1 VQEPTDDSLATYQK
15 NALRLLA
22 LGLGLACLHTMAPL
36 WTALVLAAW
45 VGKLARPLVRRFSRA
60 VGGRER
66 AAAVL
71 TILLLLALVVPCV
84 LLLAALAGDA
94 IDLVRRVLASQ
105 GGRGALEAIVSG
117 GSGPAETPFN
127 WRSFGLGQAVDLVK
141 QYGSNALRVLQTV
154 AGAAAEVALWLF
166 IFLLGS
172 YTFLT
177 DGPRGYRWLEG
188 RAPLQPRHTRRLVG
202 AFHETGRGLLVGV
215 GLTALV
221 QGLGAMVTYVA
232 LGVPRA
238 LVLGAL
244 TCFAALIP
252 SFGTALVW
260 VPVAAGLALAGRHV
274 PAIVLASIGT
284 IVISSLDN
292 VLRPVLSRFG
302 ELRMPG
308 FVLLTAMFG
317 GLGVY
322 GTWGLIL
329 GPLIARMLI
338 EVLDIL
344 REERGWGSGQPAPVP
359 EDPGNDDNE
368 PLSRVPP
375 PA

>member
-1 VQEPTDDSLATYQK
+1 MEDPSLDPPVTYQK

-22 LGLGLACLHTMAPL
+22 VALALASLHTLSPL
-36 WTALVLAAW
+36 WTALVLSAW
-45 VGKLARPLVRRFSRA
+45 VGKLARPLLRRFSRA

-71 TILLLLALVVPCV
+71 TILLLLALVVPCL
-84 LLLAALAGDA
+84 LLLAALTGDA
-94 IDLVRRVLASQ
+94 IDLVRRVLVSQ
-105 GGRGALEAIVSG
+105 GGRDALEAIVSSG
-117 GSGPAETPFN
+117 NNGGPAEAPFD
-127 WRSFGLGQAVDLVK
+127 WRAFGTGQALDLVK

-166 IFLLGS
+166 LFLLGS

-177 DGPRGYRWLEG
+177 DGPQAYRWLET
-188 RAPLQPRHTRRLVG
+188 RAPLHRRHTKRLVG
-202 AFHETGRGLLVGV
+202 AFHETGRGLLIGV

-221 QGLGAMVTYVA
+221 QGLGATITYIA

-274 PAIVLASIGT
+274 PAIILAVVGT
-284 IVISSLDN
+284 VVISSLDN
-292 VLRPVLSRFG
+292 ILRPLLSRFG

-308 FVLLTAMFG
+308 FVLLASMFG

-322 GTWGLIL
+322 GTWGLVL
-329 GPLIARMLI
+329 GPLIVRMLI
-338 EVLDIL
+338 EVLDIA
-344 REERGWGSGQPAPVP
+344 REEGAWGFGQPKAEPDEVTA
-359 EDPGNDDNE
+359 EETDP
-368 PLSRVPP
+368 PSRV
-375 PA
+375 A

>member
-1 VQEPTDDSLATYQK
+1 
-15 NALRLLA
+15 
-22 LGLGLACLHTMAPL
+22 
-36 WTALVLAAW
+36 
-45 VGKLARPLVRRFSRA
+45 

-71 TILLLLALVVPCV
+71 TMLLLLALVVPCV

-94 IDLVRRVLASQ
+94 VDLVRRVLASQ

-117 GSGPAETPFN
+117 GNGPGPAETPFS
-127 WRSFGLGQAVDLVK
+127 WRSFGLGQAFDLVK

-177 DGPRGYRWLEG
+177 DGPRAYRWLEG
-188 RAPLQPRHTRRLVG
+188 RAPLHPRHTRRLVG
-202 AFHETGRGLLVGV
+202 AFHETGRGLLIGV
-215 GLTALV
+215 GLTALI

-274 PAIVLASIGT
+274 PAIILAAIGT
-284 IVISSLDN
+284 VVISSLDN

-317 GLGVY
+317 GLGVF
-322 GTWGLIL
+322 GTWGLVL
-329 GPLIARMLI
+329 GPLVARLLL
-338 EVLDIL
+338 EVLDLL
-344 REERGWGSGQPAPVP
+344 REERAWGLGQPAPAP
-359 EDPGNDDNE
+359 EESTNEENDA

-375 PA
+375 PP